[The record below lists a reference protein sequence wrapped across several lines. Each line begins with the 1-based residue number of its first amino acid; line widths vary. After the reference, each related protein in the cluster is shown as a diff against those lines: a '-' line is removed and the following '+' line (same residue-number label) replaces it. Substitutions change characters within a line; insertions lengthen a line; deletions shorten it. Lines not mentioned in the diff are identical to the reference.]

1 MVASVKERM
10 RYYDYWIKFLNQ
22 LKKILSLDDFYEME
36 ADLMKLVQCIDF
48 DYCEGYATDG
58 VHRIWFYNWKAKIFK
73 LLSHL
78 MSLQETRLHHHDY
91 FHEEIIENW
100 ETLLK
105 TVKEEVDVNL
115 LIING
120 ELLNELQNFKPYWKE
135 E

>member
-1 MVASVKERM
+1 MNIGGLDKMVASVKDRM
-10 RYYDYWIKFLNQ
+10 RYYDYWIKFLQ
-22 LKKILSLDDFYEME
+22 DLKNILEYENLTKLE
-36 ADLMKLVQCIDF
+36 ADLMQLVSHLDF
-48 DYCEGYATDG
+48 DYCKGYATDG
-58 VHRIWFYNWKAKIFK
+58 VHRIWVYNWKAKIFK

-78 MSLQETRLHHHDY
+78 MSLQETILHHHDY

-120 ELLNELQNFKPYWKE
+120 EVKGCGIG
-135 E
+135 

>member
-1 MVASVKERM
+1 
-10 RYYDYWIKFLNQ
+10 
-22 LKKILSLDDFYEME
+22 
-36 ADLMKLVQCIDF
+36 
-48 DYCEGYATDG
+48 
-58 VHRIWFYNWKAKIFK
+58 
-73 LLSHL
+73 